1 MLAPVFT
8 LNLSQKILPHR
19 VTIGK
24 YDGEHPC
31 ITAATASDKVLYCI
45 VSYKVLVIC

>member
-8 LNLSQKILPHR
+8 LNLSNKILPHR

-24 YDGEHPC
+24 YDGVHPC
-31 ITAATASDKVLYCI
+31 LTAATASDKVIMVFFSC
-45 VSYKVLVIC
+45 K